1 MKRSRFLRL
10 SAAAGLAAAL
20 HPAPLR
26 AAGASSSGASSDPSF
41 GAPPA
46 GGSAPLLTILH
57 TNDTHAR
64 HEPFPAESFAH
75 PGLGGALR
83 RARLIDA
90 IRLEPQ
96 PVLLFDAGDLF
107 QGTPWFTAFR
117 GRLEMEMMRAMGY
130 DAVALGN
137 HEFDLGV
144 SELASALRVHPLP
157 MVCANY
163 ELSDTPLAS
172 HIRKYRVVTAPN
184 GLRVGVFGLGIDLEG
199 LIPAADRAGVLMRD
213 PYLWASSMVR
223 ILRGFQGCDL
233 VVCLSHLGL
242 RPDRAQNADPTVSP
256 TPPSSTPPHHT
267 PPDDTSLVENVAGL
281 DLVIG
286 GHTHTFLDA
295 PVIRVDPA
303 GRPVPIVQAGHGGIR
318 LGRFD
323 LFPSPGLPAAARDGL
338 FSRFARRRAAGSGTV
353 EPHHPP
359 VPSYRWRQYEIAD
372 PIRELS

>member
-1 MKRSRFLRL
+1 MNRARFLRL

-20 HPAPLR
+20 PPAPLL
-26 AAGASSSGASSDPSF
+26 AASTSVSGTPSDA
-41 GAPPA
+41 APA
-46 GGSAPLLTILH
+46 ADSAPLLTILH

-64 HEPFPAESFAH
+64 HEPFPAESFTH
-75 PGLGGALR
+75 PGLGGAVR

-90 IRLEPQ
+90 VRREPQ

-117 GRLEMEMMRAMGY
+117 GRLEMEMMQAMGY
-130 DAVALGN
+130 DAIALGN

-144 SELASALRVHPLP
+144 PELASALRAHPLP

-163 ELSDTPLAS
+163 ELSKTPLAS
-172 HIRKYRVVTAPN
+172 RIRKYRVLTLPN

-199 LIPAADRAGVLMRD
+199 LIPAADREGVLVRD

-223 ILRGFQGCDL
+223 ILRGFQKCDL

-242 RPDRAQNADPTVSP
+242 RPDRVRNAGPAALPTL
-256 TPPSSTPPHHT
+256 PHDT
-267 PPDDTSLVENVAGL
+267 FQDDTLLVENVAGL

-295 PVIRVDPA
+295 PVIRIDPA

-323 LFPSPGLPAAARDGL
+323 LFPSPGLSATAREGL
-338 FSRFARRRAAGSGTV
+338 FSRLARRSATGAA

-359 VPSYRWRQYEIAD
+359 VPSYKWRQYEIAD
-372 PIRELS
+372 PPRELS